1 MEIPEK
7 FCDKV
12 HDATNNHSVVVIT
25 DPQGRIVYV
34 NENFIKLSGY
44 SRKDI
49 VGQTHKI
56 VNSGT
61 HSDAFFADL
70 WQTISAGKTWRGPIC
85 NRDRDGGLYWV
96 DTTIEPDKA
105 PDGTI
110 LGYVSVRTDITKVVF
125 DNKQQR
131 QFRENAEVLNQLN
144 ELNIPEFTLKKVI
157 KKSLA
162 LLLDLSWLKT
172 VSKGVIFLKKDDS
185 EVLTLAVAQN
195 ADELVT
201 ACAQVKFGDCV
212 CGKVAAL
219 NQTMF
224 FAGAEHDDEQHPHS
238 NEPHGHINLPIR
250 GSGGLVGVLA
260 LYLGE
265 NAQRDAQHESFLE
278 SFCHTLGLIIEN
290 RQQRKHLQLAVVDAV
305 RMKTFAD
312 IARQEAETS
321 NQAKANFMASMSH
334 EIRTPMNGVLGMLG
348 LLDSSSLSEEQKE
361 LVEIATGSANSLMSI
376 INDILDFSKYETDG
390 FSLENVPFELVTE
403 CLRIIRPLQQSA
415 HAKDLELVCHFAD
428 DLPKTVRGDA
438 TRMGQVLINLLSNAI
453 KFTEKGQV
461 KLDVTRDD
469 TPPTPQLLI
478 KITDSGIGMTEDA
491 QKLIFERFSQADSSI
506 TRNFGGTGLGLA
518 IVKQLVDAMH
528 GDIEVQSTPGIGS
541 VFTVTIPLQQTKTE
555 EVESIEAEVTENKNR
570 LNVLVA
576 EDHPANQFLVRKLL
590 EAGNHQVTL
599 VENGQ
604 LAVEAVQTADFDIVL
619 MDLQMP
625 VMDGLTAIKTIRAL
639 GTPKADIP
647 IIAVTADV
655 MADQVA
661 RTHKAGANAHI
672 GKPINPSDLYQALTE
687 HSTKPAQNTAKI
699 QKTG

>member
-85 NRDRDGGLYWV
+85 NRNRDGGLYWV

-469 TPPTPQLLI
+469 TAPTPQLLI

-599 VENGQ
+599 VENGK

-687 HSTKPAQNTAKI
+687 HSAKPAQNTEKI

>member
-469 TPPTPQLLI
+469 TAPTPQLLI

>member
-348 LLDSSSLSEEQKE
+348 LLGSSSLSEEQKE

-469 TPPTPQLLI
+469 TAPTPQLLI

>member
-469 TPPTPQLLI
+469 TAPTPQLLI
-478 KITDSGIGMTEDA
+478 KITDSGIGMTEEA
-491 QKLIFERFSQADSSI
+491 KPTALSPAISVV
-506 TRNFGGTGLGLA
+506 LG
-518 IVKQLVDAMH
+518 
-528 GDIEVQSTPGIGS
+528 
-541 VFTVTIPLQQTKTE
+541 
-555 EVESIEAEVTENKNR
+555 
-570 LNVLVA
+570 
-576 EDHPANQFLVRKLL
+576 
-590 EAGNHQVTL
+590 
-599 VENGQ
+599 
-604 LAVEAVQTADFDIVL
+604 
-619 MDLQMP
+619 
-625 VMDGLTAIKTIRAL
+625 
-639 GTPKADIP
+639 
-647 IIAVTADV
+647 
-655 MADQVA
+655 
-661 RTHKAGANAHI
+661 
-672 GKPINPSDLYQALTE
+672 
-687 HSTKPAQNTAKI
+687 
-699 QKTG
+699 